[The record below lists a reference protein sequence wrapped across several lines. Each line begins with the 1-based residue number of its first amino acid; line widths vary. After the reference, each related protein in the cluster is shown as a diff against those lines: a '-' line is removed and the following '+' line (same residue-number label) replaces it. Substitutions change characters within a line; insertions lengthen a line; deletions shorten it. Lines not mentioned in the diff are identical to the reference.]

1 MKILD
6 FFRKKGTR
14 KFLVNSHIIDGN
26 GFVTSSFEYPYKII
40 VFVYNDCSVEKRI
53 VMKECFSEEDKHFY
67 DKEPKRLFDYATV
80 LCVLKEAIK
89 RCGLKEYR
97 YEYDSDIMNETREIV
112 KGLRSHSIRLIH
124 FEGDEEYS
132 IEYIGMNKVQYLHY
146 VKLLNAEHEY

>member
-6 FFRKKGTR
+6 FFRNKGAKKV
-14 KFLVNSHIIDGN
+14 LVNSHIIDGN

-53 VMKECFSEEDKHFY
+53 VLKEYFSEEDKFFY
-67 DKEPKRLFDYATV
+67 DKEPKRLYDCATV
-80 LCVLKEAIK
+80 LRVLKEAIR

-97 YEYDSDIMNETREIV
+97 YEYDSDIMKEAREIV
-112 KGLRSHSIRLIH
+112 KGLRSHSVRFIH

-132 IEYIGMNKVQYLHY
+132 INEIGMNEVQYLYY